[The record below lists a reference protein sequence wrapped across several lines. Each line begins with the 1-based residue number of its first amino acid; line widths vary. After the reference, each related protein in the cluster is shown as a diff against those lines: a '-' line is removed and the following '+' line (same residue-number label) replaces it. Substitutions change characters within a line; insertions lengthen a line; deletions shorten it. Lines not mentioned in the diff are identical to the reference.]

1 MKVLTVIGL
10 SFFNSILI
18 YFFISILYWNYDIY
32 GKSFYLFSCF
42 SFWIMVNYG
51 LLDMLMEKVTISEE
65 SITLR
70 TLFKRKR
77 MLIENIKG
85 YQLKTKNIF
94 LISNNEDFKGISFSD
109 NLINGEEKLLD
120 YFTAETPNKNK

>member
-10 SFFNSILI
+10 SLFNSILI

-51 LLDMLMEKVTISEE
+51 LLDMLMEKVTISEK
-65 SITLR
+65 SIALR
-70 TLFKRKR
+70 TLFKRKSI
-77 MLIENIKG
+77 LKEHIKG
-85 YQLKTKNIF
+85 YQLKTKT
-94 LISNNEDFKGISFSD
+94 SF
-109 NLINGEEKLLD
+109 
-120 YFTAETPNKNK
+120 

>member
-1 MKVLTVIGL
+1 MKVLTGIGL
-10 SFFNSILI
+10 SLFNSILI

-77 MLIENIKG
+77 MFIENIKG

>member
-1 MKVLTVIGL
+1 
-10 SFFNSILI
+10 
-18 YFFISILYWNYDIY
+18 
-32 GKSFYLFSCF
+32 
-42 SFWIMVNYG
+42 MVNYG